1 MFIPFRGLLS
11 TMAERTIKSK
21 PSESQVIEDL
31 GRLDERFY
39 SSPAVALDQCDKI
52 ISAMGKCGHQ
62 NIQMVNAAIVDSV
75 PPHVETFKDNE
86 SFLDRAEA
94 RLNSY
99 MLGIKEEELS
109 ENSRKTYSEMLHS
122 IGDFE
127 RVGDYAENLLEFYED
142 MHERGTVFSQEA
154 ISELRVMSQAVEE
167 IVALTV
173 KAYES
178 NDVVTARQIEPLED
192 VIDSIK
198 EALKSRHISRLQS
211 GICTVSTGIPF
222 LDIIHN
228 YEKIADHC
236 SNVAVYVMMLA
247 DDNQEFDI
255 HEYRKILKD
264 IRTDEF
270 QAFTSLYE
278 NKYLNKVI

>member
-1 MFIPFRGLLS
+1 
-11 TMAERTIKSK
+11 
-21 PSESQVIEDL
+21 
-31 GRLDERFY
+31 
-39 SSPAVALDQCDKI
+39 
-52 ISAMGKCGHQ
+52 MGKCGLQ
-62 NIQMVNAAIVDSV
+62 NLQMVNAAIVEGT

-99 MLGIKEEELS
+99 MLGIKEDDLS
-109 ENSRKTYSEMLHS
+109 ENSRKDYAEMLHS

-127 RVGDYAENLLEFYED
+127 RVGDYAENLLEFYQD

-154 ISELRVMSQAVEE
+154 ISELRVMSQATEE
-167 IVALTV
+167 IVAMTV
-173 KAYES
+173 QAYE
-178 NDVVTARQIEPLED
+178 NDDAALARQVEPLEE
-192 VIDSIK
+192 VIDAIK

-211 GICTVSTGIPF
+211 GICTVNTGIPF

-228 YEKIADHC
+228 YEKISDHC

-247 DDNQEFDI
+247 DADHTFDI
-255 HEYRKILKD
+255 HEYRKVLTD
-264 IRTDEF
+264 LRTDEF

-278 NKYLNKVI
+278 NKYLSKVI